1 LGRKGYEVPEFVDSL
16 AAERRARRR
25 RRNYQ
30 DRRAERVEALNHPE
44 KANIKPAVVSVQELA
59 SASGMSAATIWRH
72 IASGLIPST
81 KVLGR
86 RLIPYSYVERLRN
99 GG

>member
-1 LGRKGYEVPEFVDSL
+1 VRDVVDSL
-16 AAERRARRR
+16 SERRARRR
-25 RRNYQ
+25 SNYR
-30 DRRAERVEALNHPE
+30 DRREERLQALNHPE
-44 KANIKPAVVSVQELA
+44 RADIKPAVVSVQELA
-59 SASGMSAATIWRH
+59 SASGMSPATIWRH

-86 RLIPYSYVERLRN
+86 RLIPYSYYERLRN